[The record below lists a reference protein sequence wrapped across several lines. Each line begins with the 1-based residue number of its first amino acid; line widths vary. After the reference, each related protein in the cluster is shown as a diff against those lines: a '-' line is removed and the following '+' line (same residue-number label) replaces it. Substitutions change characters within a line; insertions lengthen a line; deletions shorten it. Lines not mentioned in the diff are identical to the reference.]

1 MYIYCLLVSR
11 GWSYIEQTIQV
22 ELYKDSLL
30 CWYMFIYTGS
40 LEIKLILF
48 WDALPKLNRKL

>member
-11 GWSYIEQTIQV
+11 DWSYIEQTIQV

-30 CWYMFIYTGS
+30 CLYVFIYWYSS
-40 LEIKLILF
+40 LEMLILF
-48 WDALPKLNRKL
+48 WDALSKVK

>member
-22 ELYKDSLL
+22 ELYKNSLL
-30 CWYMFIYTGS
+30 CLYMFIY
-40 LEIKLILF
+40 
-48 WDALPKLNRKL
+48 W